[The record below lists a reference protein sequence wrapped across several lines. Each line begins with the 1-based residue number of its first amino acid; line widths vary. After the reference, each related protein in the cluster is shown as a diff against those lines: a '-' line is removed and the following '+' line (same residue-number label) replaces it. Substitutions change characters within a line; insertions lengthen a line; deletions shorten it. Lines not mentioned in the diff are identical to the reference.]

1 MWLRRTCTLDKVN
14 PVLGIRVLIL
24 KSYLVWILLVNQ
36 YPEIKKVIFIIFKVT
51 QFMFIIKADGLA
63 MSNAQYF
70 SLMFEDPWHSRC
82 YFYFLWPYVTTWR
95 TLPIVKLFLLPN
107 SGAYLYSA
115 EGMTLISH
123 RSQYQY
129 SVGFCFYEKLIFPI
143 NHPPS
148 FWSQKMHA

>member
-1 MWLRRTCTLDKVN
+1 
-14 PVLGIRVLIL
+14 
-24 KSYLVWILLVNQ
+24 
-36 YPEIKKVIFIIFKVT
+36 
-51 QFMFIIKADGLA
+51 MFVIKADGLA

-143 NHPPS
+143 NHPPHHFEVKKCMLKFHILNEYRNRTCITNFFILNKWRYLPFLS
-148 FWSQKMHA
+148 LGPINNHK

>member
-1 MWLRRTCTLDKVN
+1 
-14 PVLGIRVLIL
+14 
-24 KSYLVWILLVNQ
+24 
-36 YPEIKKVIFIIFKVT
+36 
-51 QFMFIIKADGLA
+51 MFIIKADGLA

-143 NHPPS
+143 NHPPIILKS
-148 FWSQKMHA
+148 KNACLNFISWMNIEIGLVLHIFSGVWKSLNIVSHELYSLSIYENHCACYNYN